1 MKFGK
6 IKKNVPKY
14 KDPLLQSRAAKISD
28 GEDEAPNFDLKMEIS
43 PDSTPSYGV
52 PKGPSWFAQAK
63 SPEKQSDR
71 FRPVSPEGPES
82 PESPVIKP
90 EKISS
95 QPIETEEQFSEV
107 FDTSLELVSNLVT
120 PGDENLV
127 RALSNAQKF
136 KQERQTKDEINKQLP
151 TNGNKYEDHDNF
163 EIDDD
168 DDDFGDKGG
177 SRQKS
182 KKMKQENGSSF
193 DLGLSQLGDPSPE
206 LKRKNSMQ
214 NSQQSN
220 ARNRAQRAPRAPR
233 DRKNSTNSR
242 KNAPNNDNL
251 PVGTQH
257 LLDKWVKKPP
267 AQAESQ
273 PIAAKTNNS
282 WGANVAKSQKN
293 GKERFFVISGTDYQT
308 FYGFPIVRF
317 VSDRVREKNNFLGTF
332 PNPSTSGNSL

>member
-1 MKFGK
+1 MRVKFGK

-43 PDSTPSYGV
+43 PDSTPSYGA

-136 KQERQTKDEINKQLP
+136 KQERQTKDEINKQLS

-168 DDDFGDKGG
+168 DDDFGDKG

-206 LKRKNSMQ
+206 LKRKTSVQ
-214 NSQQSN
+214 SNSQKTS
-220 ARNRAQRAPRAPR
+220 RAPRAR
-233 DRKNSTNSR
+233 ANS
-242 KNAPNNDNL
+242 NAGKTGAKNDNL
-251 PVGTQH
+251 PIGTQQ
-257 LLDKWVKKPP
+257 LLNKWVKNP
-267 AQAESQ
+267 STQ
-273 PIAAKTNNS
+273 PLAAKTKNS

-293 GKERFFVISGTDYQT
+293 GKERVFVISGKDFQT
-308 FYGFPIVRF
+308 SRDPRTM
-317 VSDRVREKNNFLGTF
+317 SMSE
-332 PNPSTSGNSL
+332 SGLIWTVVL

>member
-1 MKFGK
+1 
-6 IKKNVPKY
+6 
-14 KDPLLQSRAAKISD
+14 
-28 GEDEAPNFDLKMEIS
+28 MEIS

-52 PKGPSWFAQAK
+52 PKGPSCFAQTK
-63 SPEKQSDR
+63 NSPEKQSDR

-107 FDTSLELVSNLVT
+107 FDTSLELVTNLVT

-136 KQERQTKDEINKQLP
+136 KQERQNEINKQFP

-168 DDDFGDKGG
+168 DHDFGDMGGG
-177 SRQKS
+177 SARQKS

-206 LKRKNSMQ
+206 LKRKNSVQ
-214 NSQQSN
+214 SNSQKN
-220 ARNRAQRAPRAPR
+220 RAPRAR
-233 DRKNSTNSR
+233 ANS
-242 KNAPNNDNL
+242 NAGKSAAKNDNL
-251 PVGTQH
+251 PIGTQQ
-257 LLDKWVKKPP
+257 LLNKWVKNP
-267 AQAESQ
+267 STQ
-273 PIAAKTNNS
+273 PIAAKTKNS

-293 GKERFFVISGTDYQT
+293 GKERVFVISGQDSRT
-308 FYGFPIVRF
+308 FYSIQESKDHVPVR
-317 VSDRVREKNNFLGTF
+317 VWSSLDHGPLICDQNKVDQVDLNNFKFLDKSF
-332 PNPSTSGNSL
+332 KLKMIFR

>member
-1 MKFGK
+1 MTISKIFFGENFQ
-6 IKKNVPKY
+6 KNVPKY
-14 KDPLLQSRAAKISD
+14 KDPVLQSRAAKISD
-28 GEDEAPNFDLKMEIS
+28 GEDESPNFELKMEFS
-43 PDSTPSYGV
+43 PDSRPDN
-52 PKGPSWFAQAK
+52 PP
-63 SPEKQSDR
+63 SDR

-82 PESPVIKP
+82 PGSPVIKP

-95 QPIETEEQFSEV
+95 QPIDNEEQFSEV
-107 FDTSLELVSNLVT
+107 FDTSLEIVT

-127 RALSNAQKF
+127 RALSNAQKY
-136 KQERQTKDEINKQLP
+136 KQEQQTKNEINKQS
-151 TNGNKYEDHDNF
+151 TNANKYEDHDNF
-163 EIDDD
+163 EICDD
-168 DDDFGDKGG
+168 DDDFDDSSG
-177 SRQKS
+177 SARQKS

-214 NSQQSN
+214 NSQQSST
-220 ARNRAQRAPRAPR
+220 RNRSQRAPRAPR

-257 LLDKWVKKPP
+257 LLDKWVKKPA

>member
-1 MKFGK
+1 MRANKVRVKLGK

-136 KQERQTKDEINKQLP
+136 KQERQTKDEINKQFS

-168 DDDFGDKGG
+168 DDDFGDKGSSSG
-177 SRQKS
+177 SARQKS

-206 LKRKNSMQ
+206 LKRKNSVQ
-214 NSQQSN
+214 SNSQKNS
-220 ARNRAQRAPRAPR
+220 RAPRAR
-233 DRKNSTNSR
+233 ANS
-242 KNAPNNDNL
+242 NAGKSAAKNDNL
-251 PVGTQH
+251 PIGTQQ
-257 LLDKWVKKPP
+257 LLNKWVKNP
-267 AQAESQ
+267 STQ
-273 PIAAKTNNS
+273 PLAAKTKNS

-293 GKERFFVISGTDYQT
+293 GKERVFVISGKDFQT
-308 FYGFPIVRF
+308 SRDTRTMCLSVFGPKLRQGLM
-317 VSDRVREKNNFLGTF
+317 K
-332 PNPSTSGNSL
+332 